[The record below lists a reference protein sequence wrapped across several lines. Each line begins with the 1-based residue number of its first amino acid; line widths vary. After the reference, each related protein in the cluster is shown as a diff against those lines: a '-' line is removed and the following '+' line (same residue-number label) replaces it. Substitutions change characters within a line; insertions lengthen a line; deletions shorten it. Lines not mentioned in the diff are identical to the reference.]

1 MNWLSTIAPAIAADE
16 LATTSSW
23 WWIIEL
29 SLVGLLLL
37 SSAFVAGL
45 IVRSGRDESTEDD
58 GVLLKRPVLWI
69 SIAFALMAVT
79 GLLFMPETKSAD
91 HAWLSWFVVAASVVF
106 VIAGGMFS
114 AKLMQTVFSRQI
126 RDRIFHGFCI
136 SVTSFSV
143 LTLVIMMSAIGYL
156 GWKYLSWDLVTSFA
170 SRDAEKAGVKAAL
183 WGTIWICL
191 LCAFFAIP
199 IGTATALYLEEYS
212 KKGRLHRIID
222 LNISNLA
229 GVPSIVYG
237 IIGLTIFAR
246 MFGLF
251 GGINEPS
258 VQIGAQHYDSYL
270 SASGDLISVPLADRN
285 VEPGELVDG
294 TSALDSNMNK
304 VNVKIVPDETESDEA
319 GAVWASDAKEPTQRY
334 EDRSWY
340 YLQLPFG
347 GTVLAG
353 GLTLALVVLPIV
365 IVASREAIRSVPPSL
380 REAAMGCGATRWQT
394 VRKVILPAATPG
406 IMTGSI
412 LAVSRAMGEAAPLLV
427 LTGILFIRFTPEH
440 LMDDFTAMP
449 LQIYNWAQRPQ
460 EEFHA
465 VAASGIVVLLFLL
478 LGFNAV
484 AVLIRQYFQKPQ
496 Q

>member
-23 WWIIEL
+23 WWIVEL
-29 SLVGLLLL
+29 SLVGLLLFT
-37 SSAFVAGL
+37 SALVAGL
-45 IVRSGRDESTEDD
+45 ILRSGRDDSSVKNEL
-58 GVLLKRPVLWI
+58 LLKRPILWI
-69 SIAFALMAVT
+69 SVGFALMAVA
-79 GLLFMPETKSAD
+79 GLSFMPDTDSAEN
-91 HAWLSWFVVAASVVF
+91 AWLFWFMVAASVLF
-106 VIAGGMFS
+106 VIAAGMVC
-114 AKLMQTVFSRQI
+114 ARLMQTFFSRQI
-126 RDRIFHGFCI
+126 RDRIFHGFCLG
-136 SVTSFSV
+136 VTGLSV
-143 LTLVIMMSAIGYL
+143 LTLLIMMSAIGYL

-170 SRDAEKAGVKAAL
+170 SRDPEKAGVKAAL

-191 LCAFFAIP
+191 LCAFVAIP

-212 KKGRLHRIID
+212 KKGRLYRIID

-270 SASGDLISVPLADRN
+270 SASGDLVSVPLADRN
-285 VEPGELVDG
+285 IESGELTDG
-294 TSALDSNMNK
+294 TQALDSDMNK
-304 VNVKIVPDETESDEA
+304 VNIKIVPDGTESDEA
-319 GAVWASDAKEPTQRY
+319 GAVWKSDAKEPTQRY

-440 LMDDFTAMP
+440 LMDDFTALP

-484 AVLIRQYFQKPQ
+484 AVIIRQYFQKPLQ
-496 Q
+496 

>member
-1 MNWLSTIAPAIAADE
+1 MIHLATISPGIATDE

-23 WWIIEL
+23 WWIVEL
-29 SLVGLLLL
+29 SLVGLLLFASTL
-37 SSAFVAGL
+37 VCGL
-45 IVRSGRDESTEDD
+45 IIRSGKEESSKSIQAP
-58 GVLLKRPVLWI
+58 LKRPVLWI
-69 SIAFALMAVT
+69 CMGFGLMAGV
-79 GLLFMPETKSAD
+79 GLLFIPDTGSAEM
-91 HAWLSWFVVAASVVF
+91 AWLLWLTTAAVMLA
-106 VIAGGMFS
+106 ILAGGMVF
-114 AKLMQTVFSRQI
+114 AKTMQMSFTRQA
-126 RDRIFHGFCI
+126 RDRIFHIFCFSI
-136 SVTSFSV
+136 TGMSV
-143 LTLVIMMSAIGYL
+143 LALVIMMSAIGYL

-170 SRDAEKAGVKAAL
+170 SRDPEKAGVKAAL

-191 LCAFFAIP
+191 LCAFIAIP

-212 KKGRLHRIID
+212 KKGRLYRIID

-251 GGINEPS
+251 GGINEPA

-270 SASGDLISVPLADRN
+270 NASGDLVSLPLADRS
-285 VEPGELVDG
+285 VDPAELSDG
-294 TSALDSNMNK
+294 TQALDSSMKK
-304 VNVKIVPDETESDEA
+304 VTIKIVPDGTESSEA
-319 GAVWASDAKEPTQRY
+319 GTVWKSDAKEPTQRY
-334 EDRSWY
+334 EDRNWY

-380 REAAMGCGATRWQT
+380 REAALGCGATRWQT
-394 VRKVILPAATPG
+394 VRKVILPSAMPG

-440 LMDDFTAMP
+440 LMDDFTALP

-460 EEFHA
+460 EDFHA
-465 VAASGIVVLLFLL
+465 VAASGIVVLLILL

-484 AVLIRQYFQKPQ
+484 AVIIRQYFQKPLQ
-496 Q
+496 

>member
-1 MNWLSTIAPAIAADE
+1 MNWIATLSPAIARDE

-45 IVRSGRDESTEDD
+45 IVRSGRDESTDD

-79 GLLFMPETKSAD
+79 GLLFMPETKSSD
-91 HAWLSWFVVAASVVF
+91 RAWLSWFVVAASVLF

-191 LCAFFAIP
+191 LCALFAIP

-258 VQIGAQHYDSYL
+258 VQIGTALRLVPVGFGRSHQCASGGPERGARRIDRWIAGIGFQHESGDHQDRSRWNRIGRIRSSL
-270 SASGDLISVPLADRN
+270 GIRCQGANPEIRGQKLVLPSASLWRNRSGRRADTRARGPSNRHRRFQGGHPIGSSIASRSGHGMWSDTLAD
-285 VEPGELVDG
+285 GSKG
-294 TSALDSNMNK
+294 DSS
-304 VNVKIVPDETESDEA
+304 IGDTGDH
-319 GAVWASDAKEPTQRY
+319 
-334 EDRSWY
+334 DRIHIGS
-340 YLQLPFG
+340 QPSHG
-347 GTVLAG
+347 G
-353 GLTLALVVLPIV
+353 
-365 IVASREAIRSVPPSL
+365 S
-380 REAAMGCGATRWQT
+380 
-394 VRKVILPAATPG
+394 
-406 IMTGSI
+406 
-412 LAVSRAMGEAAPLLV
+412 APLLV

-478 LGFNAV
+478 LGFNAI